1 MPTEKT
7 IQSYF
12 AKAKKA
18 SEQATYPKQKIGSVM
33 VYSGKVIA
41 VGYNTFKT
49 NPLQKYYNKYRFSSD
64 PKNNGLVH
72 AETMLLLK
80 TRFLDLDWSKVSI
93 YTYREYKDG
102 SLALARPC
110 IACQTALEERG
121 IINVYYTTPKGWE
134 KL

>member
-1 MPTEKT
+1 MPSEKT

-33 VYSGKVIA
+33 AYSGKVIA

-80 TRFLDLDWSKVSI
+80 TRFLDLDWNKVSI

-121 IINVYYTTPKGWE
+121 IINIYYTTPKGWE

>member
-1 MPTEKT
+1 MPSEKT
-7 IQSYF
+7 IHSYF

-72 AETMLLLK
+72 AECMLLLK
-80 TRFLDLDWSKVSI
+80 TRFLDLDWNKVSI

-110 IACQTALEERG
+110 IACQTALAESG
-121 IINVYYTTPKGWE
+121 I
-134 KL
+134 

>member
-1 MPTEKT
+1 MPSEKK
-7 IQSYF
+7 IQSYC
-12 AKAKKA
+12 AKGKKV

-72 AETMLLLK
+72 AECMLLLR
-80 TRFLDLDWSKVSI
+80 TRFLDLAWSKVSI

-121 IINVYYTTPKGWE
+121 IINIYYTTPKGWE